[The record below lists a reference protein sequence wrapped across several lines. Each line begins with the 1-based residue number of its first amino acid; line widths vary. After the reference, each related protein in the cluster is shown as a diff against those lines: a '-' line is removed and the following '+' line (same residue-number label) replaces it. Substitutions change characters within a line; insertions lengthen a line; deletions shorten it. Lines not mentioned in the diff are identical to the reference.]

1 MDMLGLWVV
10 VKEARSKMWALPLEV
25 TSVEWLAMVTT
36 VVPKD
41 ETVVDRVIGRQRLET
56 RFDSM
61 LSMPTDYGYGFWHFC
76 RIKSLVVKKRI
87 EKKKRGKKGIK
98 RGVVRG

>member
-1 MDMLGLWVV
+1 M
-10 VKEARSKMWALPLEV
+10 
-25 TSVEWLAMVTT
+25 AMETT

-41 ETVVDRVIGRQRLET
+41 DPVVDRVVGRQRLET

-61 LSMPTDYGYGFWHFC
+61 LSMPTDFGYGFWHFC
-76 RIKSLVVKKRI
+76 LIKSLVVKKRI
-87 EKKKRGKKGIK
+87 EKKKKGKKVIR